1 MIVKDNMGAEL
12 NNAQEGV
19 QTDKNVVEIEHR
31 LIELT
36 EMMNEIKILRFKFK
50 FVEEKMN
57 NNLYGVI
64 ELGSRILKN
73 YIFKVN
79 EIGRF
84 GTIQDLVEFLG
95 KEIFYCKNKM
105 NEIKNFEKDKKIE
118 ELKYYLEK
126 HKKEYEETAYALKKY
141 SGYIGKGFYHK
152 MLERIICFRCQQRG
166 HKVKNCTVNVRYKAE
181 YYKVRNYDY
190 KRSKLSL
197 TPLTLGTVENYFKNE
212 FETQDGKI
220 KFCKIEKCKLNT
232 VLNKKVQEKCYIIPK
247 ALENNALLY
256 IKD

>member
-19 QTDKNVVEIEHR
+19 QTDKNVVKIKRR

-36 EMMNEIKILRFKFK
+36 EMMNEIKILRFKLK
-50 FVEEKMN
+50 FMEEKMN
-57 NNLYGVI
+57 DDLYGVI
-64 ELGSRILKN
+64 ELGSNILKN
-73 YIFKVN
+73 FIFKFN
-79 EIGRF
+79 EFGRF
-84 GTIQDLVEFLG
+84 GTIQDLVEFLE
-95 KEIFYCKNKM
+95 KEIFYCKNKI

-126 HKKEYEETAYALKKY
+126 HKKEYEDTVYASKKY

-152 MLERIICFRCQQRG
+152 MLEKIVCFRCQQRG
-166 HKVKNCTVNVRYKAE
+166 HKVENCTDNVRYNKE
-181 YYKVRNYDY
+181 YCKVRNNGY

-197 TPLTLGTVENYFKNE
+197 TPLTLETLENYFKNE

-220 KFCKIEKCKLNT
+220 RFCKIE
-232 VLNKKVQEKCYIIPK
+232 
-247 ALENNALLY
+247 NAN
-256 IKD
+256 